1 MILVCLNIIIAFV
14 FGVVIFIIYTAS
26 VVSELL
32 VFFMVTASVVLGFKL
47 GMSFSSCSYIHN
59 YLIKLCF
66 SGRLYSTPLDHIHI
80 THYLVTYMT
89 CFSNYTLSNFL

>member
-32 VFFMVTASVVLGFKL
+32 VFFMITASVVLGFKL
-47 GMSFSSCSYIHN
+47 GMSF
-59 YLIKLCF
+59 
-66 SGRLYSTPLDHIHI
+66 
-80 THYLVTYMT
+80 
-89 CFSNYTLSNFL
+89 